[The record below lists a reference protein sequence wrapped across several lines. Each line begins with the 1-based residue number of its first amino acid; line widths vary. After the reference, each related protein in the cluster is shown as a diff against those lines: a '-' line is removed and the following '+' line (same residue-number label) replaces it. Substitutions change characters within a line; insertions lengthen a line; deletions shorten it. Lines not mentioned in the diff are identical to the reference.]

1 MEIICIA
8 LLVYWLILIG
18 RIILSWVQVFGG
30 RIPAA
35 LDPVV
40 RVVYDLT
47 EPVLGLFRRYI
58 PPMGMFDISVLFVF
72 IVLALIRSALC
83 G

>member
-1 MEIICIA
+1 VEIVCLA
-8 LLVYWLILIG
+8 LYAYYIVLFL
-18 RIILSWVQVFGG
+18 RIILSWLTMVWS
-30 RIPAA
+30 PPPA

-47 EPVLGLFRRYI
+47 EPVMALFRRYI
-58 PPMGMFDISVLFVF
+58 PPIGGFDLSPIF
-72 IVLALIRSALC
+72 IFLILSFIRAGLC

>member
-1 MEIICIA
+1 VLAIICLA
-8 LLVYWLILIG
+8 LWLYFIVLIL
-18 RIILSWVQVFGG
+18 RIILSWATMFWSP
-30 RIPAA
+30 PAA

-58 PPMGMFDISVLFVF
+58 PPIGGLDLSPLIVF
-72 IVLALIRSALC
+72 IILQVIRGAIGC
-83 G
+83 

>member
-1 MEIICIA
+1 MSLICPLIY
-8 LLVYWLILIG
+8 VYGVVLFL
-18 RIILSWVQVFGG
+18 RFLLSWATMVWSPPPSMA
-30 RIPAA
+30 PA
-35 LDPVV
+35 V

-58 PPMGMFDISVLFVF
+58 PPVGGLDLSFLVVVILLQVLLGV
-72 IVLALIRSALC
+72 VGC

>member
-1 MEIICIA
+1 VEIICLA
-8 LLVYWLILIG
+8 LWLYFIVLIL
-18 RIILSWVQVFGG
+18 RIILSWVTMFWSP
-30 RIPAA
+30 PAS

-58 PPMGMFDISVLFVF
+58 PPIGGLDLSPLIVF
-72 IVLALIRSALC
+72 IILQVIRSAIGC
-83 G
+83 